1 MTLETLNTAIAEAKL
16 FIKRAEEAKKRNF
29 NGRGENVLWCSKE
42 SGAAKRASMD
52 LTRALAA
59 MRKGGWRA

>member
-1 MTLETLNTAIAEAKL
+1 MTLETLNTAISEAKR
-16 FIKRAEEAKKRNF
+16 FIKRAEEAKKRNTSR
-29 NGRGENVLWCSKE
+29 RGEYVLYCSKE

-59 MRKGGWRA
+59 MRKGG

>member
-1 MTLETLNTAIAEAKL
+1 MTLETLDTAITEAKRFL
-16 FIKRAEEAKKRNF
+16 SRAADAKRRIKKDRYRAMGCTETA
-29 NGRGENVLWCSKE
+29 
-42 SGAAKRASMD
+42 AAKRASMD